1 MGMIKKEVTG
11 VTEKMKLV
19 RNAKGA
25 PTTPSGGT
33 KRTSFT
39 GSNDTRASGKVTSN
53 RVLKTTGGYV
63 DQAPVT
69 SGDTSHSRSFTKTGS
84 RGSMAGKVTVARED
98 VTKGMG
104 GRVIKDMR

>member
-1 MGMIKKEVTG
+1 MGIIRKEVTG
-11 VTEKMKLV
+11 STEKMKLV

-25 PTTPSGGT
+25 PTTATGGT

-39 GSNDTRASGKVTSN
+39 GSNDTRGAGPARGN
-53 RVLKTTGGYV
+53 RVLKEASGYI
-63 DQAPVT
+63 DQADVT
-69 SGDTSHSRSFTKTGS
+69 VGDTSHSRSFTKAGS
-84 RGSMAGKVTVARED
+84 RGSTAGRVTVARED